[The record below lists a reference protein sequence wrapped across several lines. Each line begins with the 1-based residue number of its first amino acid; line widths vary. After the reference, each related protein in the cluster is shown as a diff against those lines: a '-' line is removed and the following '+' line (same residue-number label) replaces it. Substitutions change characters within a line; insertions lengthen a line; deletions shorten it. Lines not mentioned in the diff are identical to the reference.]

1 MVIGN
6 GLLAT
11 AFSNYKGDNSILIFA
26 SGVSNSGN
34 TNISEFE
41 REKSLLKSALD
52 LKLRLVYFSTIS
64 IYDPELQDS
73 AYILHKKEIELL
85 IQNCSTNYLIFR
97 LPILVGKTSNQ
108 HTLCNFIANQIN
120 ASNPINIFVNAC
132 RYLIDIDDLKHVLP
146 AFINNE
152 FYRNL
157 AIDVNFNNQTSMET
171 LVTIFERQLNKK
183 ATKNFVSR
191 GGCYKTNNTLFLSE
205 ASKYFDI
212 NDSNYIEKCISKYYK
227 L

>member
-1 MVIGN
+1 M
-6 GLLAT
+6 
-11 AFSNYKGDNSILIFA
+11 
-26 SGVSNSGN
+26 
-34 TNISEFE
+34 
-41 REKSLLKSALD
+41 
-52 LKLRLVYFSTIS
+52 
-64 IYDPELQDS
+64 
-73 AYILHKKEIELL
+73 
-85 IQNCSTNYLIFR
+85 
-97 LPILVGKTSNQ
+97 
-108 HTLCNFIANQIN
+108 
-120 ASNPINIFVNAC
+120 NAC